1 MDSVK
6 HKLTVTKTALIKI
19 GVVYVNF
26 GLDNPVR
33 YRLMFGSALTPSP
46 DAGSAWL
53 ETAAGGASAILGE
66 VIHRGAQ
73 AGIFAASP
81 RKKEDVQLA
90 VLAAWSVVHG
100 LTMLTLDGLAETVAP
115 KISKCGGEGGAS
127 GGSRS
132 VPKQRQAPRT
142 SHEKD

>member
-1 MDSVK
+1 
-6 HKLTVTKTALIKI
+6 IKI